1 MRTVM
6 FTKLFKGVPLE
17 EVARHV
23 AGLGFDGIDLL
34 IRDGHQ
40 VVPASPGSIG
50 PAVRLMESAGL
61 SVPMATT
68 DLNDPADPTAYPMLA
83 ACREAGIR
91 IARLGYFKYPGSG
104 YAGILEDARRRLD
117 GLETLARRTGIQLAI
132 QLHGGTIHA
141 SGAQTALLLRDRDP
155 ALVSAYPDPGNQVV
169 QDGRDDW
176 RFTFE
181 VLKPWLSCVGVKN
194 GGWFPGVLNAAGQRG
209 WHSDWLGLADGMVPW
224 DAVLAQLKAD
234 GFDGLLTLHSHYEM
248 PLEQAIDQTRTDLRH
263 VRRLLAGAA

>member
-91 IARLGYFKYPGSG
+91 IARLGYFDYTVVKDVFEMRVPG
-104 YAGILEDARRRLD
+104 ADADARF
-117 GLETLARRTGIQLAI
+117 GLE
-132 QLHGGTIHA
+132 
-141 SGAQTALLLRDRDP
+141 
-155 ALVSAYPDPGNQVV
+155 
-169 QDGRDDW
+169 GR
-176 RFTFE
+176 
-181 VLKPWLSCVGVKN
+181 
-194 GGWFPGVLNAAGQRG
+194 AAG
-209 WHSDWLGLADGMVPW
+209 
-224 DAVLAQLKAD
+224 
-234 GFDGLLTLHSHYEM
+234 
-248 PLEQAIDQTRTDLRH
+248 
-263 VRRLLAGAA
+263 